1 MIARIARLPA
11 VVALVA
17 GALIGVAAPAQAAYS
32 DPLTTIGTAGL
43 GLKYIATPQSAINAL
58 DAALP
63 NAGVTQVLE
72 SANHPMARCD
82 SGEAASLPISPT
94 ATRSM
99 CWDSGDA
106 TTTAWNPQ
114 GITSSGDADDDGSWG
129 ANRLIL
135 SGWHYTEAGDR
146 RNDARI
152 AFIDYNDPANPRYR
166 WVYLVD
172 PNDAGTNFAAAKAHV
187 GGMVWYGDKL
197 LVSAV
202 GNSRVA
208 IRVFDLDHIL
218 QATDGS
224 ATIGRTAGGWAAYG
238 YQYVMPEVGRY
249 EYAAG
254 ACTMANN
261 TGTPCFSSIS
271 LDRSTS
277 PDSLVAAEYFDDGT
291 GSRLFR
297 YPFGA
302 GYLLAA
308 TSSGAVTAS
317 AAHRSGVANA
327 QGVLSWNGR
336 WYVAHSSSTLH
347 GQLWRVTTGATGVS
361 RTCTSPGTTSR
372 VMCWALHP
380 QALTHWYSD
389 GLVWSQSEAP
399 GQRAVFAVPLAD
411 LP

>member
-1 MIARIARLPA
+1 VIARIARLPA
-11 VVALVA
+11 VAALVA

-32 DPLTTIGTAGL
+32 DPLTTIGTSGL

-63 NAGVTQVLE
+63 NAGVTQVLD
-72 SANHPMARCD
+72 SANHPMGPCD
-82 SGEAASLPISPT
+82 SGEAASLPINPT

-99 CWDSGDA
+99 CWDAGDA

-129 ANRLIL
+129 ANKLIL
-135 SGWHYTEAGDR
+135 SGWHNTDAGDR
-146 RNDARI
+146 GNDARI
-152 AFIDYNDPANPRYR
+152 AFIDYDDPANPRYR

-218 QATDGS
+218 QATDSS
-224 ATIGRTAGGWAAYG
+224 ATIGRTSSGWAAYG

-277 PDSLVAAEYFDDGT
+277 PDSLVAAEYFDNGT
-291 GSRLFR
+291 GSRLLR

-302 GYLLAA
+302 DYLLAA
-308 TSSGAVTAS
+308 TSSGAVTAT

-336 WYVAHSSSTLH
+336 WYIAHSSSANH
-347 GQLWRVTTGATGVS
+347 GQLWRVTTGTTGVS
-361 RTCTSPGTTSR
+361 RKCATSG

-380 QALTHWYSD
+380 EALTHWYSD

-399 GQRAVFAVPLAD
+399 GQRAVFAVPLTD

>member
-1 MIARIARLPA
+1 MLGRGRATTAAWNPRASPAR
-11 VVALVA
+11 
-17 GALIGVAAPAQAAYS
+17 
-32 DPLTTIGTAGL
+32 
-43 GLKYIATPQSAINAL
+43 ATP
-58 DAALP
+58 
-63 NAGVTQVLE
+63 
-72 SANHPMARCD
+72 
-82 SGEAASLPISPT
+82 
-94 ATRSM
+94 
-99 CWDSGDA
+99 
-106 TTTAWNPQ
+106 TTTAP
-114 GITSSGDADDDGSWG
+114 GG

-135 SGWHYTEAGDR
+135 SGWNNTDDGKR
-146 RNDARI
+146 GNDARI
-152 AFIDYNDPANPRYR
+152 AFIDYDDPASPRYR

-202 GNSRVA
+202 GNSKVA

-218 QATDGS
+218 QATDGA
-224 ATIGRTAGGWAAYG
+224 ATIGRTGSGWAAYG

-254 ACTMANN
+254 ECTMANN

-277 PDSLVAAEYFDDGT
+277 PDSLVAAEYFDNGT

-302 GYLLAA
+302 DYLLAA
-308 TSSGAVTAS
+308 TSSGAVTAT

-336 WYVAHSSSTLH
+336 WYIAHSSSTNH

-361 RTCTSPGTTSR
+361 RTCASPGTTSR

-380 QALTHWYSD
+380 EARPT
-389 GLVWSQSEAP
+389 GTATGWSGRCP
-399 GQRAVFAVPLAD
+399 RPLGS
-411 LP
+411 

>member
-1 MIARIARLPA
+1 VLARIARLPA
-11 VVALVA
+11 VAALIA

-32 DPLTTIGTAGL
+32 DPLTTISTTGL
-43 GLKYIATPQSAINAL
+43 GLKYIATPPSAITAL

-63 NAGVTQVLE
+63 NAGVTQVLD
-72 SANHPMARCD
+72 SANHPMAQCD
-82 SGEAASLPISPT
+82 SGEAASLPINPT
-94 ATRSM
+94 ATRKM
-99 CWDSGDA
+99 CWDAGDA

-114 GITSSGDADDDGSWG
+114 GITTSGDADDDGSWG
-129 ANRLIL
+129 ANRVIL
-135 SGWHYTEAGDR
+135 SGWHYTVAGER

-152 AFIDYNDPANPRYR
+152 AFIDYNDPAHPRYR

-172 PNDAGTNFAAAKAHV
+172 PNDTGTNFAAAKAHV

-202 GNSRVA
+202 GGSKVA
-208 IRVFDLDHIL
+208 IRVFDLNHIL
-218 QATDGS
+218 QATDG
-224 ATIGRTAGGWAAYG
+224 ADTIGRTGNGWAAHG

-249 EYAAG
+249 EYTAG

-277 PDSLVAAEYFDDGT
+277 PDTLVAAEYFDNGT

-297 YPFGA
+297 YPFGS

-308 TSSGAVTAS
+308 SSGVVSAT

-361 RTCTSPGTTSR
+361 KTCTSPGTTAK

-399 GQRAVFAVPLAD
+399 GERAVFAVPLAD

>member
-1 MIARIARLPA
+1 VIARIARLPA

-32 DPLTTIGTAGL
+32 DPLTTIATAGL
-43 GLKYIATPQSAINAL
+43 GLKYIATPQSAITAL
-58 DAALP
+58 SGALP
-63 NAGVTQVLE
+63 NAGVTQVLQ
-72 SANHPMARCD
+72 SANHPMGPCD
-82 SGEAASLPISPT
+82 SGEAASLPINPK

-99 CWDSGDA
+99 CWDAGDD

-129 ANRLIL
+129 TNRLIL
-135 SGWHYTEAGDR
+135 SGWHNTDTGDR
-146 RNDARI
+146 GNDARI
-152 AFIDYNDPANPRYR
+152 AFIDYNNPASPRYR

-172 PNDAGTNFAAAKAHV
+172 PNDAGTDFAAAKAHV

-224 ATIGRTAGGWAAYG
+224 ATIGRTGRGWAAYG

-249 EYAAG
+249 EYTAG

-277 PDSLVAAEYFDDGT
+277 PDSLVAAEYFDNGT

-302 GYLLAA
+302 DYLLAA
-308 TSSGAVTAS
+308 TSSGAVTAT

-336 WYVAHSSSTLH
+336 WYVAHSSSTDH
-347 GQLWRVTTGATGVS
+347 GQLWRVTTGATGAS
-361 RTCTSPGTTSR
+361 GTCTSPTSR

-380 QALTHWYSD
+380 EALTHWYSD